1 MRLINATTFDI
12 HEFLNEAQIPP
23 FAILS
28 HTWEDDECT
37 LQQMQD
43 PMASL
48 VSRQKGYKKIELCCK
63 QALEDGLEWAWI
75 DTYGAPFRLT
85 LLKSQTDNIS

>member
-1 MRLINATTFDI
+1 MRLIHATTLKI

-28 HTWEDDECT
+28 HTWEEEECT

-43 PMASL
+43 PVASL
-48 VSRQKGYKKIELCCK
+48 VSQRRGYKKIQLCCK
-63 QALEDGLEWAWI
+63 QALKDGYVWAWI
-75 DTYGAPFRLT
+75 DTYEPSWSLP
-85 LLKSQTDNIS
+85 